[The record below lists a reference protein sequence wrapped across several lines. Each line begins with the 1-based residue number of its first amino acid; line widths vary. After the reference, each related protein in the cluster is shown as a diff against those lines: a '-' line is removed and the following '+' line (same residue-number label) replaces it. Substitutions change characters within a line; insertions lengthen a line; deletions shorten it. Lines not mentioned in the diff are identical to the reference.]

1 MTKDDIVQ
9 MLRTMAAISGT
20 SPRQEY
26 DNFVAEGGWELLIK
40 NAPGVYSEGLHE
52 EVEREI
58 RGENQA
64 VSQKHIHELVKL
76 ADTLD
81 AKGLTAEANEVDKIV
96 ESFWNQPESRY
107 RNKEDMMWFQ
117 NKAKREKEEREK
129 ASKPSEEKPAKWLE
143 EAPKSAI

>member
-58 RGENQA
+58 RGEI
-64 VSQKHIHELVKL
+64 S
-76 ADTLD
+76 
-81 AKGLTAEANEVDKIV
+81 
-96 ESFWNQPESRY
+96 
-107 RNKEDMMWFQ
+107 
-117 NKAKREKEEREK
+117 
-129 ASKPSEEKPAKWLE
+129 
-143 EAPKSAI
+143 